1 MDGTNVTL
9 TVGFLLRFLS
19 ANSAHVLRF
28 LATFVF
34 QVAFQTAL
42 VLIAPVALV
51 AKVSIYVI

>member
-1 MDGTNVTL
+1 MNGTNVTL

-28 LATFVF
+28 PVAFVF

-42 VLIAPVALV
+42 ALIALVALV
-51 AKVSIYVI
+51 AKVSIYLI